1 MEKNK
6 LENFLE
12 LIKKHNQTLQFQIIE
27 IGAHPYGGKE
37 EPFYKLLDFFPNSKI
52 YAFEINKNEC
62 DKLNKI
68 SKKGIQFFPYALG
81 EKKEKKKFYE
91 TNHPMCSSLYEPDE
105 KFIKLY
111 NNLKMAQ
118 TKTITELETI
128 TLHQFIEE
136 QKIKNVD
143 FIKIDVQGAELD
155 IFKGAKDHLAKV
167 LTIISE
173 VEFVPIYKNQPLF
186 GDIYSFL
193 KKKNLMFHKF
203 LDIGGRS
210 LLPVKLNDNIN
221 FATQHIWSD
230 AVFVKNILEINQL
243 DDIQLLKLSV
253 FAFLYGSPDL
263 TFFCLLNY
271 DKKKQTDISESFKSI
286 I

>member
-81 EKKEKKKFYE
+81 EKKEKRKFYE

-155 IFKGAKDHLAKV
+155 IFKGAKDHLDKV

-193 KKKNLMFHKF
+193 KKKKF
-203 LDIGGRS
+203 NVS
-210 LLPVKLNDNIN
+210 
-221 FATQHIWSD
+221 
-230 AVFVKNILEINQL
+230 
-243 DDIQLLKLSV
+243 
-253 FAFLYGSPDL
+253 
-263 TFFCLLNY
+263 
-271 DKKKQTDISESFKSI
+271 
-286 I
+286 

>member
-12 LIKKHNQTLQFQIIE
+12 LIKKHNQTLKFQIME
-27 IGAHPYGGKE
+27 IGAHPYEGKE

-52 YAFEINKNEC
+52 YAFEVDKDEC

-68 SKKGIQFFPYALG
+68 SKKGVQFFPYALG
-81 EKKEKKKFYE
+81 EKKEKRKFYE

-118 TKTITELETI
+118 VKNTSELETI
-128 TLHQFIEE
+128 TIHQFIEQHE
-136 QKIKNVD
+136 IKNID

-155 IFKGAKDHLAKV
+155 IFKGAKDHLAQI
-167 LTIISE
+167 LTIITE

-186 GDIYSFL
+186 GDICSFL
-193 KKKNLMFHKF
+193 KKKKLMFHKF
-203 LDIGGRS
+203 LGVGGRS
-210 LLPVKLNDNIN
+210 LQPVTLNNNIN
-221 FATQHIWSD
+221 FSTQHIWSD
-230 AVFVKNILEINQL
+230 AVFVKNILEIHQL
-243 DDIQLLKLSV
+243 DEIQLLKLSI

-271 DKKKQTDISESFKSI
+271 DKKKKTNVSETFKSI